1 METVDIRP
9 KCRSLGEMIGLPVD
23 LWPMFTGLVQARGT
37 IRSLQPRGEAVRL
50 VVEAPQ
56 PAGEAQLGDS
66 VAVNG
71 CCLTVVGIDGD
82 LLDFDV
88 IRESLDRTNLGS
100 KNVGDRV
107 NLELPLRPTD
117 RLGGH
122 FVQGHVDAVG
132 HLTEKRGNAAGE
144 VEGDVRFRFSLPNSL
159 RGQVVE
165 KGSIAIDGISLTV
178 ATVAD
183 DEFSVA
189 LIPHTLA
196 VTTLGT
202 MDVGDPVNLESD
214 ILAKYVA
221 ALHPHH
227 TDDSGKQS

>member
-1 METVDIRP
+1 
-9 KCRSLGEMIGLPVD
+9 
-23 LWPMFTGLVQARGT
+23 MFTGLVQAHGI
-37 IRSLQPRGEAVRL
+37 IRSLEPRGDGVRL
-50 VVEAPQ
+50 VVEAPE
-56 PAGEAQLGDS
+56 PASEAALGDS

-71 CCLTVVGIDGD
+71 CCLTVVEIDGD
-82 LLDFDV
+82 RLSFDV

-100 KNVGDRV
+100 KAVDDTV
-107 NLELPLRPTD
+107 NLELPLRPSD

-132 HLTEKRGNAAGE
+132 HLEERHEA
-144 VEGDVRFRFSLPNSL
+144 EGDVRFRFSLPESL

-178 ATVAD
+178 AGVD
-183 DEFSVA
+183 GGRFEVA

-202 MDVGDPVNLESD
+202 MKVGDPVNLEGD

-221 ALHPHH
+221 AL
-227 TDDSGKQS
+227 QEARA